1 MRNGKGGAA
10 VPDETAGDR
19 AEQRSAGDRAEHR
32 SAGNRAE
39 QREATRRA
47 LLAEGRRRFA
57 EDGYH
62 EVVLAEVAR
71 AAGVTKGAAY
81 HHFDSKAGL
90 FRAVV
95 AEVQGELGDR
105 VAAAADEETDPWEQ
119 FRAGCRAFLAA
130 GADPAV
136 RRIVLVD
143 APTVLGW
150 EEWRAL
156 DEESSARHLT
166 EALEDLVEAGV
177 VTAQPV
183 GPLARLLSGAMN
195 EAALWLAGSDE
206 PEALERTVDALDGLL
221 SGIRRQKA

>member
-1 MRNGKGGAA
+1 M
-10 VPDETAGDR
+10 PDEAAGDR
-19 AEQRSAGDRAEHR
+19 AEQRE
-32 SAGNRAE
+32 AGNRAE

-62 EVVLAEVAR
+62 GVVLAEVAR
-71 AAGVTKGAAY
+71 AVGVTKGAAY

-95 AEVQGELGDR
+95 AEVQGDLGDR
-105 VAAAADEETDPWEQ
+105 VAAAADEETDPWERL
-119 FRAGCRAFLAA
+119 RAGCRAFLAA
-130 GADPAV
+130 GEDPAV

-166 EALEDLVEAGV
+166 EALESLVEAGV

-183 GPLARLLSGAMN
+183 EPLARLLSGAMN
-195 EAALWLAGSDE
+195 EAALWLARSDE

-221 SGIRRQKA
+221 SGIRREQA